1 MKRFLILDQA
11 LARKIEQQ
19 NLANAAQ
26 QRKKYSSSK
35 NQVSRHS
42 SKRGGQVSMSS

>member
-1 MKRFLILDQA
+1 MVWLKFCRCREGMKRFLILDQA

-26 QRKKYSSSK
+26 
-35 NQVSRHS
+35 
-42 SKRGGQVSMSS
+42 